1 MVIALTTTTISA
13 PRTTFMVAPPPSL
26 LRIHVGWPE
35 STADVTLRPLGVGER
50 DHNADQEDP
59 RGEQQLEPLVLPSS
73 QQQSQRHQKADVG
86 DPARQA
92 GGA

>member
-35 STADVTLRPLGVGER
+35 STADVTLRPF
-50 DHNADQEDP
+50 
-59 RGEQQLEPLVLPSS
+59 
-73 QQQSQRHQKADVG
+73 
-86 DPARQA
+86 
-92 GGA
+92 GGG